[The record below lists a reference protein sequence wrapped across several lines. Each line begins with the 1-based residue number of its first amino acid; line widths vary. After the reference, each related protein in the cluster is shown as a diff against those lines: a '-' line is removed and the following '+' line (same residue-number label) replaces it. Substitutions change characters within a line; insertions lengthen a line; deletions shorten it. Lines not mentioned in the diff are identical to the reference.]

1 MALRISGKN
10 LDIGEAL
17 RERIAARVG
26 DAAGRYADGR
36 YTGHVTVDKEA
47 HGFRAVYALH
57 LASGTTLQ
65 AEAFAADAYAA
76 CDLAAERIEK
86 RLRRN
91 ARRLKDRSAGNGQA
105 ASVEARSYVIES
117 PVDFDDDEGD
127 GGPPGAFEPV
137 IIAEQTTNLKRMTV
151 ADAVMEL
158 DVTGARTLVFHHA
171 VHGRVNVVYRRAD
184 GHVGWVDPPEAAPTG
199 PT

>member
-65 AEAFAADAYAA
+65 AEAFASDAYAA

-86 RLRRN
+86 RLRRH
-91 ARRLKDRSAGNGQA
+91 ARRLKDRSAGNGHA
-105 ASVEARSYVIES
+105 TVEARSYVIES
-117 PVDFDDDEGD
+117 PVEADDEVD
-127 GGPPGAFEPV
+127 AAPAGAFEPV
-137 IIAEQTTNLKRMTV
+137 IIAEQTTNLRRMTV

-158 DVTGARTLVFHHA
+158 DVTGARTIVFHHA

>member
-17 RERIAARVG
+17 RERIAVRVG
-26 DAAGRYADGR
+26 DATGRYADGR
-36 YTGHVTVDKEA
+36 YTGHVTVEKEA

-86 RLRRN
+86 RLRRY
-91 ARRLKDRSAGNGQA
+91 ARRQKDRTASNGQA
-105 ASVEARSYVIES
+105 ATVEARSYVIEA
-117 PVDFDDDEGD
+117 PVDLADEDDD
-127 GGPPGAFEPV
+127 GPTGEFEPV
-137 IIAEQTTNLKRMTV
+137 IIAEQTANLKRMTV

-158 DVTGARTLVFHHA
+158 DVTGARTIVFHHA

-184 GHVGWVDPPEAAPTG
+184 GHVGWVDPPAAEPSG
-199 PT
+199 PS

>member
-26 DAAGRYADGR
+26 DAAERYADGR

-65 AEAFAADAYAA
+65 AESFAGDAYSA

-86 RLRRN
+86 RLRRY
-91 ARRLKDRSAGNGQA
+91 ARRLKDRTGANHVQVPT
-105 ASVEARSYVIES
+105 VEAPSYVIEA
-117 PVDFDDDEGD
+117 PAERFDDAD
-127 GGPPGAFEPV
+127 GAAPFEPV
-137 IIAEQTTNLKRMTV
+137 IIAEQTASLRRMTV

-158 DVTGARTLVFHHA
+158 DVTGARTVVFHHA

-184 GHVGWVDPPEAAPTG
+184 GHVGWVDPPVAAIGGTS
-199 PT
+199 

>member
-1 MALRISGKN
+1 MEAGRPTGPRSERTVGGSLMALRISGKN

-137 IIAEQTTNLKRMTV
+137 IIA
-151 ADAVMEL
+151 
-158 DVTGARTLVFHHA
+158 
-171 VHGRVNVVYRRAD
+171 
-184 GHVGWVDPPEAAPTG
+184 
-199 PT
+199 